1 MKKIGRIRTLNPW
14 RRLTVSL
21 PLPCSSQIQSLKNLL
36 GNQLPVCSDCQHS
49 RTQLCLGVSLSRWK
63 HPKQL
68 RLHLR
73 QLTYK
78 LVCLDQILF
87 LYPNPLLNHLVCLHH
102 SSLTHQ
108 LVCLHHSPLLNQLV
122 CLNHR
127 KLLNQWVCL
136 NHRQLQS
143 ALFLN
148 LVKHKKYKLHNP
160 QATDPLR
167 LLSDIKFTQACIS

>member
-36 GNQLPVCSDCQHS
+36 GNQLPVCSDRQHS

-68 RLHLR
+68 RIHHR

-102 SSLTHQ
+102 SSLPQQ
-108 LVCLHHSPLLNQLV
+108 L
-122 CLNHR
+122 
-127 KLLNQWVCL
+127 VCL

-148 LVKHKKYKLHNP
+148 LVKHKKTKLHNP
-160 QATDPLR
+160 QASDPLR
-167 LLSDIKFTQACIS
+167 LLSDIKFTQACIN